1 MKTLAEEL
9 RAFKRLVVLG
19 IGNELRGDDIVGVLV
34 AERLKKVLKD
44 VRDVLVINCGTTPE
58 NFLSKVKTFDPSHV
72 LVIDAVDFKGEPGS
86 IVLFRAEDNVIDSIS
101 THRLPISLIK
111 AYFEGLGLNI
121 KFFVMGVQPMSIL
134 LGTKIAPRVE
144 EAVIM
149 ATKMLEKVVK
159 GSAHQ

>member
-1 MKTLAEEL
+1 METLTEEL

-44 VRDVLVINCGTTPE
+44 AKDILVINCGTTPE
-58 NFLSKVKTFDPSHV
+58 NFLSKVKAFNPSHV
-72 LVIDAVDFKGEPGS
+72 LVIDAVDFKDEPGS
-86 IVLFRAEDNVIDSIS
+86 IALFRPEDNAIDSIS

-111 AYFEGLGLNI
+111 AYFEGIGLNI
-121 KFFVMGVQPMSIL
+121 KFFVIGVQPQSVL
-134 LGTKIAPRVE
+134 LGAKIVPRVE

-159 GSAHQ
+159 GSARQ